1 MRIFVLILFLILS
14 NCSTPEKIIKFEPH
28 LETGCSNVRE
38 TKERLI
44 CISKMIKQLEDIR
57 NSKII
62 IVEKKKLERIDQ
74 RYSMFSTLYC
84 FTDKEEKEKFLCF
97 ESKKEEYDP
106 TLGGIV
112 IDYSSKIGVGFILGI
127 VTGIGVLK

>member
-1 MRIFVLILFLILS
+1 MKIFVLVLFLILS
-14 NCSTPEKIIKFEPH
+14 NCATPEKITKFNPS
-28 LETGCSNVRE
+28 LETGCSNIE
-38 TKERLI
+38 QTKERLI
-44 CISKMIKQLEDIR
+44 CVSKMIKQLEDIR

-62 IVEKKKLERIDQ
+62 IVEKKKLERVDQ

-84 FTDKEEKEKFLCF
+84 FTDIEEKEKFLCF

-106 TLGGIV
+106 TLVGII
-112 IDYSSKIGVGFILGI
+112 IDYSSKIGVGFTIGI